1 MEKSSLVKMVAVSA
15 VTAVVT
21 TSLMAVIFA
30 KMAYRSQYRPVAKEM
45 QEWRSKMMQGY
56 NTAPK
61 TTAQNVVQEKPI
73 AQIEGSI
80 FTDEAKGFAFVPT
93 KECSGMKLT
102 AKSSKDKAGNMVYT
116 VNYPAMKEWPQGFAR
131 VYSAVTLN
139 DYNKESEA
147 VQAALAQGEMAYS
160 RSIVATLRNN
170 MVLLVTP
177 VQDGPDTK
185 CGVDIKTF

>member
-30 KMAYRSQYRPVAKEM
+30 KMAYRSQSRPVAREM
-45 QEWRSKMMQGY
+45 QEWRNKMIQGY

-61 TTAQNVVQEKPI
+61 TAVQNAVQEKTT
-73 AQIEGSI
+73 AQVEGAI

-93 KECSGMKLT
+93 KECAGMKLT
-102 AKSSKDKAGNMVYT
+102 AKSSKDKAGKMVYT
-116 VNYPAMKEWPQGFAR
+116 VNYPAMKEWPQGFER
-131 VYSAVTLN
+131 MYSAVTL
-139 DYNKESEA
+139 DEYNKETEA

-160 RSIVATLRNN
+160 RNLVATLKNN
-170 MVLLVTP
+170 MVLLATP

-185 CGVDIKTF
+185 CGVDVKTF